1 MNSFADFL
9 DKKLSTPM
17 AKLAEQRHLRA
28 VRDGIIATLPLI
40 IVGSIFLIIA
50 NPPVPESWG
59 IYKTLKANANT
70 IVLPFRMTMYIM
82 TIYAC
87 WGIGYSL
94 ARSYKLDGVTG
105 GTLSAAAF
113 FLTLVPKS
121 ISALTPELLEIVKG
135 SPDLLKWYE
144 GIPQGFQMPMGN
156 MGGGGMFVGIIVS
169 ILAVE
174 IFRFTNKSG
183 FKISMPE
190 QVPASVARSFEALTP
205 AAIIVLLIGSITY
218 YLKFDWHGFVGKLVT
233 PLVSATDTLPS
244 VWILIILVTFF
255 WSFGIHGV
263 SIVGSIARPL
273 WLVLLEQNSTA
284 AAAGEPLKAIAA
296 EPFFQW
302 FIWIG
307 GSGATIGL
315 VISLALSA
323 KSSYGKQLG
332 RVALVPGIFNIN
344 EPIIFGAPVVL
355 NPTLIIPFI
364 ITPLV
369 TGTLAWIVT
378 SMGLV
383 SRVIVT
389 APWTLPGPIG
399 AYMATGGDWKAAVL
413 NIICILI
420 SVAIYYPFVK
430 MYDKKLLREEQGE
443 TLTENLVEIGSKNL

>member
-1 MNSFADFL
+1 L
-9 DKKLSTPM
+9 GK
-17 AKLAEQRHLRA
+17 
-28 VRDGIIATLPLI
+28 
-40 IVGSIFLIIA
+40 
-50 NPPVPESWG
+50 
-59 IYKTLKANANT
+59 
-70 IVLPFRMTMYIM
+70 
-82 TIYAC
+82 
-87 WGIGYSL
+87 GYSL

-121 ISALTPELLEIVKG
+121 AAALAPELMEIVKG
-135 SPDLLKWYE
+135 NPDLLKWYQ
-144 GIPQGFQMPMGN
+144 GVPQGFQMPMAN

-190 QVPASVARSFEALTP
+190 QVPPSVARSFEALTP

-218 YLKFDWHGFVGKLVT
+218 YAKFDWHGFVGKLVA
-233 PLVSATDTLPS
+233 PLVSASDTLPS
-244 VWILIILVTFF
+244 VWILVLLVTFF

-284 AAAGEPLKAIAA
+284 AAAGQTLPAIAA

-307 GSGATIGL
+307 GSGCTIGL
-315 VISLALSA
+315 VICLAIFA
-323 KSSYGKQLG
+323 KSSYAKQLG

-369 TGTLAWIVT
+369 TGTLAWIAT
-378 SMGLV
+378 SVGLV

-399 AYMATGGDWKAAVL
+399 AFIATNDWRAAVL
-413 NIICILI
+413 NVVCIII
-420 SVAIYYPFVK
+420 SVVIYYPFVK
-430 MYDKKLLREEQGE
+430 MYDKKLLQEEQGE
-443 TLTENLVEIGSKNL
+443 AIAE

>member
-1 MNSFADFL
+1 MNNFAEFL

-40 IVGSIFLIIA
+40 IVGSFFLIIA
-50 NPPVPESWG
+50 NPPLPEAWG
-59 IYKTLKANANT
+59 ITKTLKANAAT

-121 ISALTPELLEIVKG
+121 AAALAPELMEIVKG
-135 SPDLLKWYE
+135 NPDLLKWYQ
-144 GIPQGFQMPMGN
+144 GVPQGFQMPMAN

-190 QVPASVARSFEALTP
+190 QVPPSVARSFEALTP

-218 YLKFDWHGFVGKLVT
+218 YAKFDWHGFVGKLVA
-233 PLVSATDTLPS
+233 PLVSASDTLPS
-244 VWILIILVTFF
+244 VWILVLLVTFF

-284 AAAGEPLKAIAA
+284 AAAGQTLPAIAA

-307 GSGATIGL
+307 GSGCTIGL
-315 VISLALSA
+315 VICLAIFA
-323 KSSYGKQLG
+323 KSSYAKQLG

-369 TGTLAWIVT
+369 TGTLAWIAT
-378 SMGLV
+378 SVGLV

-399 AYMATGGDWKAAVL
+399 AFIATNDWRAAVL
-413 NIICILI
+413 NVVCIII
-420 SVAIYYPFVK
+420 SVVIYYPFVK
-430 MYDKKLLREEQGE
+430 MYDKKLLQEEQGE
-443 TLTENLVEIGSKNL
+443 SIAE